1 MVWKIFSK
9 KSKKKK
15 KVISYEEAKALA
27 VDGDEKSRADL
38 AGRNDVP
45 KEVLYYLADDPSP
58 NVRESIA
65 LNTAAPEHAD
75 LLLAKDKNEN
85 VRSSLAEKIA
95 RLSPGLTADEQ
106 NRLRRMT
113 YDALSILAKDQAT
126 RVRQILSE
134 ALRDVANA
142 PPDVIRRLAWD
153 VEAAV
158 ATPVLRF
165 SPILTDE
172 DLIEIIRAKPSEG
185 CTQTVSQRENVSN
198 AVSNAIVDSSD
209 TDAIALL
216 LGNDSAQI
224 REETLSKV
232 IDQADQINL
241 WHMPLA
247 MRPRLPTS
255 AAVKIARFVA
265 DDILKRM
272 AARKDL
278 SPKAYAAVRDVVH
291 KRLGDGE
298 AVMPDAMGSSD
309 GVQSGMSVDDDTE
322 FDRAAKMWA
331 DGKLDEAEVINT
343 INDGQKK
350 LAMAM
355 IAVMSDLSLR
365 IVERTCDAKN
375 AKGCLAISWRASL
388 SANTAEIVQEQLA
401 GISAGK
407 VLYANNGEYPVPE
420 KDLVWQIDFV
430 RRL

>member
-38 AGRNDVP
+38 AGRNDVLR
-45 KEVLYYLADDPSP
+45 EVLYYLADDPSP
-58 NVRESIA
+58 NVRKSIA
-65 LNTAAPEHAD
+65 SNTAAPEHAD
-75 LLLAKDKNEN
+75 LLLAKYKNEN
-85 VRSSLAEKIA
+85 VRSSLAKKIA

-106 NRLRRMT
+106 NRLRHMT

-158 ATPVLRF
+158 ATPALQF
-165 SPILTDE
+165 SLILNDE

-198 AVSNAIVDSSD
+198 AVSSAIVDSSD

-241 WHMPLA
+241 WHKPLA

-298 AVMPDAMGSSD
+298 AVMPDALGSSD

-343 INDGQKK
+343 INEGQKT

-365 IVERTCDAKN
+365 IVERTCAAK
-375 AKGCLAISWRASL
+375 KCKRL
-388 SANTAEIVQEQLA
+388 SSHFLA
-401 GISAGK
+401 GEPFSKHGRDRARTIGRHLSG
-407 VLYANNGEYPVPE
+407 
-420 KDLVWQIDFV
+420 
-430 RRL
+430 

>member
-9 KSKKKK
+9 KSQQKKKE
-15 KVISYEEAKALA
+15 ISYEDAKALA
-27 VDGDEKSRADL
+27 VDGDEKSRANL
-38 AGRNDVP
+38 AQRDDVP
-45 KEVLYYLADDPSP
+45 PEVLYFLADDPSP
-58 NVRESIA
+58 HVRQSIA
-65 LNTAAPEHAD
+65 SNASAPEHAD
-75 LLLAKDKNEN
+75 LLLAKDNNEK

-113 YDALSILAKDQAT
+113 YDALSMLAKDQAP
-126 RVRQILSE
+126 RVRQILSD
-134 ALRDVANA
+134 ALRDVADA

-172 DLIEIIRAKPSEG
+172 DLIEIIRAKSSEG
-185 CTQTVSQRENVSN
+185 CVSAVSQREKVSD

-209 TDAIALL
+209 IEAIALL

-224 REETLSKV
+224 REETLNKV
-232 IDQADQINL
+232 IEQAERIDL

-247 MRPRLPTS
+247 MRPRLPTV

-272 AARKDL
+272 AARQDL
-278 SPKAYAAVRDVVH
+278 SPKVYKAVREVVH

-298 AVMPDAMGSSD
+298 AIMPDDMSVSD
-309 GVQSGMSVDDDTE
+309 DTQSGMSVDDDNE

-331 DGKLDEAEVINT
+331 DGKLDETQVINT

-365 IVERTCDAKN
+365 IVERTCEAKN

-388 SANTAEIVQEQLA
+388 SAKTAEVVQGELA
-401 GISAGK
+401 GISASK
-407 VLYANNGEYPVPE
+407 VLYANNGEYPIPE